1 MRSRDGDLFANFERM
16 RREMDELF
24 GGVLERGLHGG
35 PPRTGFEPAV
45 DVFAETPEDGVPRV
59 VVQVELAGIDPD
71 HVGLEIRG
79 RELVIAGNRPAG
91 TCEGRTYQQMEI
103 GTGPFRRA
111 VALGVEVTA
120 EQARATY
127 RDGVLRVELPVA
139 SPEPDATAT
148 GGARS

>member
-24 GGVLERGLHGG
+24 GGVLERGLHGR
-35 PPRTGFEPAV
+35 PLRAGFEPAV
-45 DVFAETPEDGVPRV
+45 DVYAETPEDGEALVI
-59 VVQVELAGIDPD
+59 VQVELAGVDPD
-71 HVGLEIRG
+71 RVGLEIRG
-79 RELVIAGNRPAG
+79 RELVIAGTRAAG

-111 VALGVEVTA
+111 VALGVEVVA
-120 EQARATY
+120 DEARATY

-139 SPEPDATAT
+139 STGPDAAPA
-148 GGARS
+148 GGSAS